1 MSSDPFCAK
10 TVLYGTT
17 AAAGLLAVG
26 YLLGRGQR
34 GAKRAVAK
42 SYESTD
48 DVKSYCVQHS
58 TPQTEVQKRLVEHTL
73 KMPNG
78 AMLGAPEVISVNAA
92 LIMALKAKKVID
104 VGVFTGASSLG
115 KNYTGLYHK

>member
-1 MSSDPFCAK
+1 MSSDHFCAK
-10 TVLYGTT
+10 TALYGTT
-17 AAAGLLAVG
+17 VAAGLLAVG

-34 GAKRAVAK
+34 RSRRAVAK
-42 SYESTD
+42 SYENTD
-48 DVKSYCVQHS
+48 DVKSYCVKHS
-58 TPQTEVQKRLVEHTL
+58 TPLTEVQKRLVEHTL

-78 AMLGAPEVISVNAA
+78 AMLGAPEVISLNAA

-115 KNYTGLYHK
+115 KNKRSL